1 MKIIVPIVLSLVAT
15 LIAISVTRLV
25 AARDL
30 RHDPLLTM
38 EVPEPA
44 MP

>member
-25 AARDL
+25 ASRGL
-30 RHDPLLTM
+30 RHDPLLTL
-38 EVPEPA
+38 EEPEPA
-44 MP
+44 IP